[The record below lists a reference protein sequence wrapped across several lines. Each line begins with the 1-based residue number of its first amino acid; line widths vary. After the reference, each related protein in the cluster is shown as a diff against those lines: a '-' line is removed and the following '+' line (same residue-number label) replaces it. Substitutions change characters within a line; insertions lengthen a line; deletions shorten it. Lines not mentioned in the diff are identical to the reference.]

1 MPEFDALIFDC
12 DGTLCLT
19 ADLHFHAFAAA
30 LAEQGAV
37 LDRGWYQART
47 GLGRADLIAAFAADH
62 GVALDVPALVAAS
75 LAATRPT
82 PDLCRPHAPV
92 AGLARRFAG
101 RVPMAVA
108 SNAEGGIV
116 RAVLAACGLEGLFS
130 PVIGVTDAGVPKPD
144 PAMFLMAARAMDTAP
159 ARCLVLEDSAEGLA
173 AAARAGMAALDVRRA
188 DALATIDALG

>member
-1 MPEFDALIFDC
+1 MPDFDALIFDC

-19 ADLHFHAFAAA
+19 ADLHFTAFAAA
-30 LAEQGAV
+30 LAAQGAA
-37 LDRGWYQART
+37 LDRAWYQART
-47 GLGRADLIAAFAADH
+47 GLGRHDLIAAYAADH
-62 GVALDVPALVAAS
+62 GVGLDVPALVAAS

-82 PDLCRPHAPV
+82 PDLCRANPPV
-92 AGLARRFAG
+92 AGLARRFRG

-108 SNAEGGIV
+108 SNAEGDLV
-116 RAVLAACGLEGLFS
+116 RAVLAACDLSGLFA

-144 PAMFLMAARAMDTAP
+144 PAMFLMAARAMGTPP

-188 DALATIDALG
+188 DALAVIGALG